1 MRILDIAAVAA
12 IAASVAAFDAAGAVG
27 WRNLDESK
35 HLAGRKTSEGYLK
48 GKVVLVDR
56 WGARCPP
63 CRAMLPQVEQIWQSF
78 RTKPFVVLGGHCKG
92 WGTMDEVVQIA
103 KEKGLT
109 YPIYEEA
116 GLAVGE
122 PGFDG
127 IPFLYVVDCTGKIVY
142 KGRDERKAT
151 QAVVTALTDM
161 ASPRNIRQW
170 KKFLDFEL
178 QELPGSAF
186 IRLGEFREKFP
197 NEAKEYDSAAAELAK
212 IPQLKRLVELVKY
225 ARQAKDMHPF
235 GERQTAQREKF
246 AKNLDRAI
254 KNFSP
259 LTQSSDPRVSQE
271 AKNAI
276 ADLKWARA
284 GL

>member
-92 WGTMDEVVQIA
+92 WGSMDEVVQIA

-186 IRLGEFREKFP
+186 IRLGAFREKFP

-246 AKNLDRAI
+246 AKSLDRAI
-254 KNFSP
+254 KNFTP
-259 LTQSSDPRVSQE
+259 LTLSSDPRVSQE

>member
-1 MRILDIAAVAA
+1 MNIVSVAA
-12 IAASVAAFDAAGAVG
+12 IAASMAAYDAAGVVE
-27 WRNLDESK
+27 WRNLSPEH

-78 RTKPFVVLGGHCKG
+78 RTKPFVVIGGHCKG
-92 WGTMDEVVQIA
+92 WGSQDEVTQIA
-103 KEKGLT
+103 KENGLT

-116 GLAVGE
+116 GLKYGE

-127 IPFLYVVDCTGKIVY
+127 IPFLYVVDCTGKIMY
-142 KGRDERKAT
+142 RGRDDRKAT

-161 ASPRNIRQW
+161 AAPRNIGQW

-178 QELPGSAF
+178 KELPGSAF
-186 IRLGEFREKFP
+186 IRLEEFREKFP
-197 NEAKEYDSAAAELAK
+197 KESKEYDAAAAELAK
-212 IPQLKRLVELVKY
+212 VPKLKSLVELVKY
-225 ARQAKDMHPF
+225 ARRAKDMRPF
-235 GERQTAQREKF
+235 GEKQTAQRERF
-246 AKNLDRAI
+246 AKNIDSAI
-254 KNFSP
+254 KRFSP
-259 LTQSSDPRVSQE
+259 LAQSSDQRVAQE